1 MLIAVLADIPARLVR
16 IIAMK
21 IESVGSGREGFYYS
35 RLQKGWRSPIGNK
48 QDTTDPK
55 LGFAPPGAQ

>member
-21 IESVGSGREGFYYS
+21 IESVGSGREGFY
-35 RLQKGWRSPIGNK
+35 WTIFAV
-48 QDTTDPK
+48 TDNSFLVVHVSK
-55 LGFAPPGAQ
+55 I